1 MHLKNLLFENLS
13 PFSAILSKDS
23 KNKIHM
29 LIYIYIILIGV
40 EWKDVYFVFT
50 FNIFLSLI
58 FKQNSENM
66 YMNHAWW
73 MQQHETLSSIDIT
86 PFHSTPI
93 STVYLCKCMIW
104 NLMWCRIETH
114 WLLFFEVYHEKY
126 LGSSETM
133 VDHLMHNVP
142 KWSDRLSKSCSKC
155 CKIFK
160 VCLTILGHYA
170 LKG

>member
-104 NLMWCRIETH
+104 NLMWCRNQDTLASVFWSIS
-114 WLLFFEVYHEKY
+114 WEVFRIQWNY
-126 LGSSETM
+126 GWPF
-133 VDHLMHNVP
+133 N
-142 KWSDRLSKSCSKC
+142 
-155 CKIFK
+155 
-160 VCLTILGHYA
+160 A
-170 LKG
+170 